1 MKGESAPTDGFRWG
15 EMRMREMSENAG
27 LPANTGGLQTE
38 TKRRGEKDKKR
49 SNEFFTA

>member
-27 LPANTGGLQTE
+27 LPASTGGLHTKRDERERE
-38 TKRRGEKDKKR
+38 TKERR
-49 SNEFFTA
+49 N